1 MMAAPAVPVRLG
13 HACTTAGEAVTD
25 MGRLLAGL
33 TIYAAAFTWAV
44 VAVWLCF
51 GPVAALWTALV
62 GGLPSIVATLGSLI
76 VSVVIARRLLRLG
89 DRLMHGAD
97 VADNESRLH
106 FPSAPASDPYDWV
119 AHNRQVIRTH
129 RQAHYYR
136 TRQFDRLAALER
148 EEQAERARAVVP
160 SHDVAAPASADSTP
174 CARPVA
180 SWLAPLAMG
189 WRVLRVLVGRWL
201 RMATSAD
208 DTLESAVQ
216 QAAAAL
222 TTVAHVLPSPQ
233 RAAILATATDVIQ
246 WEATTPEAVGPITR
260 RLSYDM
266 IAAGMRSH
274 LECLTPV
281 GTFWHTAASPF
292 LAAGAV
298 AAGTIA
304 ALVVLGEFSLAH
316 LTILPLMALAAL
328 VSAAAVVGWLTVTAL
343 DRDWRQP

>member
-13 HACTTAGEAVTD
+13 HAFTTAGEAAKDT
-25 MGRLLAGL
+25 GRLLAGL
-33 TIYAAAFTWAV
+33 TVYAAAFTWAV

-51 GPVAALWTALV
+51 GPVAALWTSLV

-89 DRLMHGAD
+89 DHLMHGAD
-97 VADNESRLH
+97 VADMDSRLRAAS
-106 FPSAPASDPYDWV
+106 PPASVPYDWV

-136 TRQFDRLAALER
+136 TQQFDRLAALER

-160 SHDVAAPASADSTP
+160 GHDVATPTGADSVP
-174 CARPVA
+174 WRRPVA
-180 SWLAPLAMG
+180 SWLAPLTMC
-189 WRVLRVLVGRWL
+189 WLLLRVLLGR
-201 RMATSAD
+201 RPRVIAPSDA
-208 DTLESAVQ
+208 TLEGTVR

-222 TTVAHVLPSPQ
+222 ATVARVVPPPQ

-260 RLSYDM
+260 RLSYDL

-274 LECLTPV
+274 LERLAPV
-281 GTFWHTAASPF
+281 ATFWHTAASPF
-292 LAAGAV
+292 LAAV
-298 AAGTIA
+298 AAVTGTLA
-304 ALVVLGEFSLAH
+304 ALVVLGEISLAH
-316 LTILPLMALAAL
+316 ITVLPLMALAAL

-343 DRDWRQP
+343 DRDWHQP

>member
-1 MMAAPAVPVRLG
+1 MMAAPAVSVRLG
-13 HACTTAGEAVTD
+13 HAFITAGDAAKH

-33 TIYAAAFTWAV
+33 TVYCAAFTWAV

-51 GPVAALWTALV
+51 GPVAALWTALG

-76 VSVVIARRLLRLG
+76 VSVVIARRLLHLG
-89 DRLMHGAD
+89 DRLIHGAD

-106 FPSAPASDPYDWV
+106 VASAPASDPYDWV
-119 AHNRQVIRTH
+119 AHNRQVIRTV
-129 RQAHYYR
+129 RQAHYCR

-148 EEQAERARAVVP
+148 EEQTECARTVVP
-160 SHDVAAPASADSTP
+160 SHDVSAPTGTASVP
-174 CARPVA
+174 WHGPVA
-180 SWLAPLAMG
+180 SWLASLAMG
-189 WRVLRVLVGRWL
+189 WLVLRVLLARRPRVIASGD
-201 RMATSAD
+201 AT
-208 DTLESAVQ
+208 LKSAVQ
-216 QAAAAL
+216 QAEAAL
-222 TTVAHVLPSPQ
+222 ATVARVVPPPQ

-274 LECLTPV
+274 LERLAPV
-281 GTFWHTAASPF
+281 ATFWHTAASPF
-292 LAAGAV
+292 LAAGAAV
-298 AAGTIA
+298 AGTIA

-316 LTILPLMALAAL
+316 LTVLPLIALAAL
-328 VSAAAVVGWLTVTAL
+328 VSAAAVIGWLTVTAL

>member
-1 MMAAPAVPVRLG
+1 MAAPAVPVRLG
-13 HACTTAGEAVTD
+13 HAFTTAGEAAKDT
-25 MGRLLAGL
+25 GRLLAGL
-33 TIYAAAFTWAV
+33 TVYAAAFTWAV

-51 GPVAALWTALV
+51 GPVAAVWQSLV

-97 VADNESRLH
+97 VADTDGRLH
-106 FPSAPASDPYDWV
+106 VATLPASDPYDWV
-119 AHNRQVIRTH
+119 AYNRQVIRTH

-160 SHDVAAPASADSTP
+160 DHDMATPTGADSP
-174 CARPVA
+174 PWRRPVA
-180 SWLAPLAMG
+180 SWLAPLTMC
-189 WRVLRVLVGRWL
+189 WLLLRVLLGR
-201 RMATSAD
+201 RPRVIVPRDA
-208 DTLESAVQ
+208 TLEGTVR

-222 TTVAHVLPSPQ
+222 ATVARVVPPPQ

-260 RLSYDM
+260 RLSYDL

-274 LECLTPV
+274 LERLAPV
-281 GTFWHTAASPF
+281 ATFWHTAASPF
-292 LAAGAV
+292 LAAGTV
-298 AAGTIA
+298 VAGTIA
-304 ALVVLGEFSLAH
+304 ALVVLGEFSLAP
-316 LTILPLMALAAL
+316 LTVLPLIALAAL

>member
-1 MMAAPAVPVRLG
+1 MMAAPAVSVRLG
-13 HACTTAGEAVTD
+13 HACTTAGAAVTD
-25 MGRLLAGL
+25 TGRLLAGL
-33 TIYAAAFTWAV
+33 AVYAAAFTWAV

-51 GPVAALWTALV
+51 GPVAALWTSLV
-62 GGLPSIVATLGSLI
+62 GGLPSILATFGGLI

-97 VADNESRLH
+97 VVDTDGQLHVAD
-106 FPSAPASDPYDWV
+106 APASDPYDWV

-160 SHDVAAPASADSTP
+160 SHDVSTPTSAASAP
-174 CARPVA
+174 WHGPVA

-189 WRVLRVLVGRWL
+189 WRVLRVLVGRRP
-201 RMATSAD
+201 RMAASAD
-208 DTLESAVQ
+208 ATLESAVQ
-216 QAAAAL
+216 QAQAAL
-222 TTVAHVLPSPQ
+222 TTVAHVLPPPQ

-260 RLSYDM
+260 RLSYDL

-292 LAAGAV
+292 LAAV
-298 AAGTIA
+298 AAVTCTIA

-316 LTILPLMALAAL
+316 ITVLPLMAL
-328 VSAAAVVGWLTVTAL
+328 VGAAAVVGWLTVTAL
-343 DRDWRQP
+343 DRDWHQP

>member
-1 MMAAPAVPVRLG
+1 MAAPAVPVRLG
-13 HACTTAGEAVTD
+13 HAFTTAGEAAKDT
-25 MGRLLAGL
+25 GRLLAGL
-33 TIYAAAFTWAV
+33 TVYAAAFTWAV

-51 GPVAALWTALV
+51 GPVAAVWQSLV

-97 VADNESRLH
+97 VADTDGRLH
-106 FPSAPASDPYDWV
+106 VATPPASDPYDWV
-119 AHNRQVIRTH
+119 AYNRQVIRTH

-148 EEQAERARAVVP
+148 EEQAERARAVMP
-160 SHDVAAPASADSTP
+160 SHDVSAPTGADSP
-174 CARPVA
+174 PWRRPVA
-180 SWLAPLAMG
+180 SWLAPLTMC
-189 WRVLRVLVGRWL
+189 WLLLRVLLGR
-201 RMATSAD
+201 RPRVIAPNDA
-208 DTLESAVQ
+208 TLEGTVR

-222 TTVAHVLPSPQ
+222 ATVARVVPPPQ

-246 WEATTPEAVGPITR
+246 WEATAPEAVGPITR
-260 RLSYDM
+260 RLSYDL

-274 LECLTPV
+274 LERLAPV
-281 GTFWHTAASPF
+281 ATFWHTAASPF
-292 LAAGAV
+292 LAAV
-298 AAGTIA
+298 AAVTGTIT

-316 LTILPLMALAAL
+316 LTVLPLIALAAL
-328 VSAAAVVGWLTVTAL
+328 VSAAAVIGWLTVTAL

>member
-1 MMAAPAVPVRLG
+1 M
-13 HACTTAGEAVTD
+13 
-25 MGRLLAGL
+25 LAGL
-33 TIYAAAFTWAV
+33 TVYAAAFTWAV

-51 GPVAALWTALV
+51 GPVAALWTSLV

-76 VSVVIARRLLRLG
+76 VSGVIARRLLRLG

-97 VADNESRLH
+97 VADMDSRLRAAS
-106 FPSAPASDPYDWV
+106 PPASVPYDWV

-136 TRQFDRLAALER
+136 TQQFDRLAALER

-160 SHDVAAPASADSTP
+160 GHDVATPTGADSVP
-174 CARPVA
+174 WRRPVA

-189 WRVLRVLVGRWL
+189 WHVLRVLLGR
-201 RMATSAD
+201 RPRVIAPSDA
-208 DTLESAVQ
+208 TLEGTVR

-222 TTVAHVLPSPQ
+222 ATVARVVPPPQ

-260 RLSYDM
+260 RLSYDL

-274 LECLTPV
+274 LERLAPV
-281 GTFWHTAASPF
+281 AIFWHTAASPF
-292 LAAGAV
+292 LAAV
-298 AAGTIA
+298 AAVTGTLA
-304 ALVVLGEFSLAH
+304 ALVVLGEISLAH
-316 LTILPLMALAAL
+316 ITVLPLMALAAL

-343 DRDWRQP
+343 DRDWHQP

>member
-13 HACTTAGEAVTD
+13 YALTTAGAAAQD
-25 MGRLLAGL
+25 MARLLAGL
-33 TIYAAAFTWAV
+33 TVYAAALTWAV

-51 GPVAALWTALV
+51 GPVAALWTSLV
-62 GGLPSIVATLGSLI
+62 GGLPSIAATLGGLV

-106 FPSAPASDPYDWV
+106 VASAPASDPYDWV
-119 AHNRQVIRTH
+119 AHNRQVIRAV
-129 RQAHYYR
+129 RQAHYCR

-148 EEQAERARAVVP
+148 EEQAECARTVVP
-160 SHDVAAPASADSTP
+160 SHDVSAPTGAASVPWHG
-174 CARPVA
+174 PVA

-189 WRVLRVLVGRWL
+189 WLVLRVLLARRPRVI
-201 RMATSAD
+201 APSDA
-208 DTLESAVQ
+208 TLESALQ

-222 TTVAHVLPSPQ
+222 ATVARVVPPPQ

-246 WEATTPEAVGPITR
+246 WEATTPEAVGPVTR
-260 RLSYDM
+260 RLSYDL

-274 LECLTPV
+274 LELLAPIAS
-281 GTFWHTAASPF
+281 FWHTAASPF
-292 LAAGAV
+292 LAAGAAV
-298 AAGTIA
+298 TGTLA
-304 ALVVLGEFSLAH
+304 ALVMLGEVSIAP
-316 LTILPLMALAAL
+316 LTVLPLIALAAL

-343 DRDWRQP
+343 DRDWHQP